1 MRRTLFFVLLCTA
14 LAKTQ
19 VFAQS
24 PYSFSEPELFSH
36 CGGFLEAPAFDDEG
50 NLWLL
55 DIPADRILKVTPD
68 GNCAVIGS
76 SDSIPNGLQFNSD
89 GEIILAGSRGILAYD
104 PLQNESKVLLDAY
117 EGMPINSAN
126 DLVFDS
132 SGGLYFTVTEDSD
145 AFTLTGKVF
154 YLPPGEDAASLVL
167 SGVAFPNGI
176 SITPDG
182 ASVIISEFASKRL
195 ISIPSQIA
203 LSSGARTT
211 RIVLAY
217 TSGGIGPDG
226 MTHDESGR
234 LYVAN
239 LGSRG
244 VQVFDPLG
252 RLLTELQ
259 LPEEAGILTSNVVIK
274 QNYLYITEGE
284 KGDSWRARSN
294 DQYSAQSMDT
304 EEVLL

>member
-1 MRRTLFFVLLCTA
+1 MLAQTQAYAQTQFTL
-14 LAKTQ
+14 
-19 VFAQS
+19 
-24 PYSFSEPELFSH
+24 SEPEMFSH

-55 DIPADRILKVTPD
+55 DIPADRILKVSPE
-68 GNCAVIGS
+68 GNCAFAGS
-76 SDSIPNGLQFNSD
+76 SDSIPNGLQFNTSGD
-89 GEIILAGSRGILAYD
+89 IVLAGSRGILVYD
-104 PLQNESKVLLDAY
+104 ADRDDTRVLLDTF
-117 EGMPINSAN
+117 EGMPLIGAN

-132 SGGLYFTVTEDSD
+132 ADGLYITVTEDSD

-154 YLPPGEDAASLVL
+154 YLPPDESKPKLVL
-167 SGVAFPNGI
+167 SGLAFPNGI

-182 ASVIISEFASKRL
+182 ASVIVSEFASKRL
-195 ISIPSQIA
+195 ISFPSQIA
-203 LSSGARTT
+203 LAAGARTT
-211 RIVLAY
+211 RFVFAY

-252 RLLTELQ
+252 RLLTELI
-259 LPEEAGILTSNVVIK
+259 LPEEAGALSSNVVIK

-284 KGDSWRARSN
+284 KGDIWRARIN
-294 DQYSAQSMDT
+294 DQ
-304 EEVLL
+304 

>member
-1 MRRTLFFVLLCTA
+1 
-14 LAKTQ
+14 
-19 VFAQS
+19 
-24 PYSFSEPELFSH
+24 
-36 CGGFLEAPAFDDEG
+36 
-50 NLWLL
+50 
-55 DIPADRILKVTPD
+55 
-68 GNCAVIGS
+68 
-76 SDSIPNGLQFNSD
+76 
-89 GEIILAGSRGILAYD
+89 
-104 PLQNESKVLLDAY
+104 
-117 EGMPINSAN
+117 MPINSAN

-145 AFTLTGKVF
+145 AFTLSGKVF
-154 YLPPGEDAASLVL
+154 YLPEGEDAATLLL
-167 SGVAFPNGI
+167 SGIAFPNGI

-203 LSSGARTT
+203 LAAGARTT
-211 RIVLAY
+211 RIILAY

-226 MTHDESGR
+226 MTHDERGR

-259 LPEEAGILTSNVVIK
+259 LPEEAGILSSNVVVK
-274 QNYLYITEGE
+274 DNYLYITEGE
-284 KGDSWRARSN
+284 KGDIWRARIN
-294 DQYSAQSMDT
+294 EQ
-304 EEVLL
+304 